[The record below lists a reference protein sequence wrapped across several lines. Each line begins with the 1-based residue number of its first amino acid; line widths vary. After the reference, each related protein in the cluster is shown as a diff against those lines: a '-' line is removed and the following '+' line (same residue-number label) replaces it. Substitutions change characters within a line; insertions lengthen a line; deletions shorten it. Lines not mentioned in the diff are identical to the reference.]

1 MKNEAFRPG
10 GELSLPVPVGT
21 LSGEPV
27 KVGGFCGVA
36 ATNRSTAAAPAGGNI
51 TGHASVLIDGR
62 VYEIPVD
69 GAITGVGTPIYII
82 TATRALTVTASGNEL
97 WGHSVCAADGS
108 FSTKSAGVGPA
119 LVKPL
124 TV

>member
-1 MKNEAFRPG
+1 MKNVAFRPG
-10 GELSLPVPVGT
+10 NEISLPVPAGT
-21 LSGEPV
+21 KGGEPV

-36 ATNRSTAAAPAGGNI
+36 ANDRGTGGNLAA
-51 TGHASVLIDGR
+51 HASVDISGL
-62 VYEIPVD
+62 VYELNVD
-69 GAITGVGTPIYII
+69 GAIPAVGTPIYII
-82 TATRALTVTASGNEL
+82 TASRTLTVTSSGNEL

-108 FSTKSAGVGPA
+108 YATKSSGVGKA

>member
-10 GELSLPVPVGT
+10 GELSLPVISGT
-21 LSGEPV
+21 KSGDPV

-36 ATNRSTAAAPAGGNI
+36 ATDRGAGGNI
-51 TGHASVLIDGR
+51 AAHASVLIDGR
-62 VYEIPVD
+62 VYTMDVN
-69 GAITGVGTPIYII
+69 GAITAVGQEIYI
-82 TATRALTVTASGNEL
+82 TPTQTLSTSATNNAL
-97 WGHSVCAADGS
+97 WGYSAVAADGS
-108 FSTKSAGVGPA
+108 FATKSTGVGPA